1 MLEIRNKR
9 IVKTRKEQT
18 CYACEGGIE
27 KGDNVIY
34 VTAKQDDKHHNVHLH
49 LKCNKEMSKR
59 KIDIAKGCLNSVR
72 QTPSV
77 APILDSDL
85 PF

>member
-1 MLEIRNKR
+1 MLEIRHKR

-18 CYACEGGIE
+18 CYACEDSIE
-27 KGDNVIY
+27 KGSHVIY

-49 LKCNKEMSKR
+49 LECNKEMSKR
-59 KIDIAKGCLNSVR
+59 KIAMTKGCLHNVK
-72 QTPSV
+72 QMPTV